1 MIKKLRD
8 KHKIYYFNFWRMI
21 PKTEEVVI
29 QIKNTN
35 THKFDIKRI
44 ARYRTTVTA
53 IATKMLRASPLPSNI
68 FDTTYI

>member
-1 MIKKLRD
+1 
-8 KHKIYYFNFWRMI
+8 MI

-44 ARYRTTVTA
+44 ERYRTTVTA